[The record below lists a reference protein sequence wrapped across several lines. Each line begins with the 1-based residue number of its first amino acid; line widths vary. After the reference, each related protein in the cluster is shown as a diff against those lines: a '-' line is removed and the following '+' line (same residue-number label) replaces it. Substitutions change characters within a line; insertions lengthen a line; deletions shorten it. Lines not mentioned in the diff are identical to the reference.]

1 MKKIKLFDYQED
13 MKSRIEKA
21 LGLHRSVMVQMP
33 TGTGKT
39 ILLASVVESFLRE
52 HSNCNVWIVAH
63 RRELVSQIK
72 DTLNKFLLNFIF
84 SNHPVPP
91 TNDINKT
98 IEFYHALGFE
108 TALRTVNG
116 TEEVAFLQLHNLII
130 ETYQNHQAKMEYGA
144 IDHIAIDVKNIDDL
158 FLVVKEAGT
167 FKMLD
172 QQVNGLPFWE
182 NGVKFFTIE
191 GPNKEKIEFCEKL

>member
-1 MKKIKLFDYQED
+1 MKIKDFTT
-13 MKSRIEKA
+13 
-21 LGLHRSVMVQMP
+21 GVQHI
-33 TGTGKT
+33 G
-39 ILLASVVESFLRE
+39 I
-52 HSNCNVWIVAH
+52 
-63 RRELVSQIK
+63 
-72 DTLNKFLLNFIF
+72 
-84 SNHPVPP
+84 P

-116 TEEVAFLQLHNLII
+116 NEEVAFLQLHNLII
-130 ETYQNHQAKMEYGA
+130 ETYQNHQVKMEYGA
-144 IDHIAIDVKNIDDL
+144 IDHIAIDVKKIEDL
-158 FLVVKEAGT
+158 FQIVKETGT

-182 NGVKFFTIE
+182 HGVKFFTIE

>member
-1 MKKIKLFDYQED
+1 ME
-13 MKSRIEKA
+13 
-21 LGLHRSVMVQMP
+21 
-33 TGTGKT
+33 
-39 ILLASVVESFLRE
+39 
-52 HSNCNVWIVAH
+52 
-63 RRELVSQIK
+63 IK
-72 DTLNKFLLNFIF
+72 DFTTGVQHIGI
-84 SNHPVPP
+84 P

-130 ETYQNHQAKMEYGA
+130 E
-144 IDHIAIDVKNIDDL
+144 KNIEDL